1 MEYLNKILESE
12 ILNNLKKNKHI
23 KQQFR
28 EKQKFWVN
36 SSWLRIL
43 FWSQEIH
50 KWKQNRRLIN

>member
-28 EKQKFWVN
+28 EKQKF
-36 SSWLRIL
+36 
-43 FWSQEIH
+43 
-50 KWKQNRRLIN
+50 